1 MTPTRPN
8 LALVWA
14 AILRLEAIPVE
25 AECSEAPVESPT
37 EAPEPEARR
46 APGRR
51 RLPRAGD
58 PNHVRS

>member
-37 EAPEPEARR
+37 EASAARARR
-46 APGRR
+46 ARTGRKVA
-51 RLPRAGD
+51 RAEE
-58 PNHVRS
+58 RMR